1 MKKTAVALLLVVL
14 TLSAC
19 GKASPV
25 TDTTIPVETET
36 ATEAL
41 TTEKDSDKITINP
54 DNIPEK
60 QPSPFK
66 EFTFSEPDNS
76 PESTTAKFF
85 ETTGS
90 DISSGLTEGDIALLE
105 EFYPSMGMTGFD
117 AYSKTA
123 VSDAYSI
130 ILGMFGIYSNY
141 FSYVEITHAADPL
154 NQYPY
159 DSYATGHYAY
169 PEENVDW
176 ILNNV
181 FNVKPD
187 HEVYSTYDDG
197 TVWLYYHDGFYYTEA
212 FIYGLDYSM
221 IWKLNSYTNISQN
234 KYELKMDVYHSN
246 PDGDTLYGQMDVT
259 ARLKTVDGNKVWS
272 FTKIKLVSGKGTEY

>member
-19 GKASPV
+19 GKTSPV

-85 ETTGS
+85 ETPDDT
-90 DISSGLTEGDIALLE
+90 DSSVLTEGDIELLE
-105 EFYPSMGMTGFD
+105 AFYPITGMTGFD
-117 AYSKTA
+117 STDYNA

-130 ILGMFGIYSNY
+130 ILDMFGIYRNY
-141 FSYVEITHAADPL
+141 YPDVDMVFAADPL
-154 NQYPY
+154 NKFPLNSFSQGYR
-159 DSYATGHYAY
+159 AF
-169 PEENVDW
+169 PEKNVDW
-176 ILNNV
+176 ILKNV

-187 HEVYSTYDDG
+187 HEASYTYDDG
-197 TVWLYYHDGFYYTEA
+197 TVWLYYHDGFYYAEA
-212 FIYGLDYSM
+212 YVCGLDCGM
-221 IWKLNSYTNISQN
+221 IWKLNSYTATAQN
-234 KYELKMDVYHSN
+234 KYNLKMDVYRN
-246 PDGDTLYGQMDVT
+246 DINGKELYGQMDVT
-259 ARLKTVDGNKVWS
+259 ARLKTIDGNKVWS
-272 FTKIKLVSGKGTEY
+272 FTKIELVSGKGTEY